1 MPELG
6 EPLSDRELDVL
17 ACMVQGASNKDI
29 AAELFISE
37 NTVKV
42 HLRRIYAK
50 LGVSSRT
57 EATTVALQKGLVAV
71 PGLETTDPET
81 AGAPPAPLPDPL
93 AEAPTAVNHGETVMT
108 EGVGETAVSRSPR
121 LSPWRSAG
129 LGIMVIIIM
138 VLLGLLIWQQRNA
151 AAPSAVATPATSCA
165 EQPLGDSRWLTSHA
179 LPGGGRAAMATAA
192 VGLNIYLVGGEDAQG
207 VVNRVDFFETMDCQW
222 QAGAPKPT
230 AVSDITA
237 AVLFGEIYVPG
248 GRGVDGQPVSVVEVY
263 SPANNLWR
271 TVASLPVPLSSGLVL
286 SQNGRLYLFGGWD
299 GETYLDTAYEYDP
312 TLDNWQ
318 ELPPLDRPR
327 AWAAGGVIGNLLYV
341 VGGYDGASELN
352 TCIAYDDTSQLWQEC
367 SPMLQSRA
375 GAGAVV
381 LLNKLYVLGGG
392 LLPTSEVLF
401 SEEYNPATDSW
412 HMIETP
418 WLQDS
423 PKWFAPGISNV
434 ETRIYAFGGRQQ
446 ETLLADTFVL
456 RAVFQTFLP
465 AFPTEP

>member
-29 AAELFISE
+29 AADLFISE

-81 AGAPPAPLPDPL
+81 AGALLVPLVDPL
-93 AEAPTAVNHGETVMT
+93 AEAATAVNQNEAEIT
-108 EGVGETAVSRSPR
+108 ESVGETAVPRSSR

-129 LGIMVIIIM
+129 LGVMLVIIA
-138 VLLGLLIWQQRNA
+138 VLLGLLIWQQQNA
-151 AAPSAVATPATSCA
+151 LAPTVTATPATSCD
-165 EQPLGDSRWLTSHA
+165 EHPLGDSRWLTSHA
-179 LPGGGRAAMATAA
+179 LPDGGRASMATAA
-192 VGLNIYLVGGEDAQG
+192 VGLNIYLVGGENAQG
-207 VVNRVDFFETMDCQW
+207 VVNRVDIFDTINCRWEE
-222 QAGAPKPT
+222 GAPKPT

-248 GRGVDGQPVSVVEVY
+248 GRAADGQPLSAVEVY

-271 TVASLPVPLSSGLVL
+271 TAASLPTPLSGGLVL
-286 SQNGRLYLFGGWD
+286 PQNGRLYLFGGWN

-312 TLDNWQ
+312 AQDTWQ
-318 ELPPLDRPR
+318 ALPSMNAPR
-327 AWAAGGVIGNLLYV
+327 ASAAGGVIGNSLYV
-341 VGGYDGASELN
+341 VGGYDGVTELD
-352 TCIAYDDTSQLWQEC
+352 TCATYDNTSQAWQEC
-367 SPMLQSRA
+367 PPLLQPRA

-401 SEEYNPATDSW
+401 SEEYNPATQSW

-423 PKWFAPGISNV
+423 PTWFAPGVSNV

-465 AFPTEP
+465 TFPTQP